1 MEIPSI
7 GARERSTL
15 VILGAGAT
23 RRASFVAGDALV
35 PPPLDYDF
43 FQVLQMSATGR
54 TPSGRALID
63 HVRTV
68 YGPALNIGLET
79 VFDNLD
85 AARVFHATF
94 KIARGRHLEEPR
106 RLIDALRVV
115 LPELLGETVG
125 DECEFHAA
133 LASRLRVGDAV
144 ISLNYD
150 CVMDRALADHAGFR
164 FDPERGGY
172 GVPVDSGADLWR
184 RSGRGKTS
192 CRFSTAPEAPRLTE
206 LALIDVAVA
215 APPRS
220 LPRSRA
226 RCYCPALDKQAC
238 RRGAVPLDLA
248 CRPTRSWTN
257 APANHHRLLDARRG
271 WARQNTARH

>member
-15 VILGAGAT
+15 VILGEGAT
-23 RRASFVAGDALV
+23 RGASFVAVDALV

-54 TPSGRALID
+54 GPSGRALID

-68 YGPALNIGLET
+68 YGPAVDIGLET
-79 VFDNLD
+79 VFNNLD

-115 LPELLGETVG
+115 LPELLGETIGG
-125 DECEFHAA
+125 DCDFHAA

-150 CVMDRALADHAGFR
+150 CNRPGAR
-164 FDPERGGY
+164 RERG
-172 GVPVDSGADLWR
+172 VSIRSGARWIRRPGRERR
-184 RSGRGKTS
+184 RS
-192 CRFSTAPEAPRLTE
+192 
-206 LALIDVAVA
+206 LAAQRSGQATRWLRPASKA
-215 APPRS
+215 A
-220 LPRSRA
+220 
-226 RCYCPALDKQAC
+226 
-238 RRGAVPLDLA
+238 
-248 CRPTRSWTN
+248 
-257 APANHHRLLDARRG
+257 
-271 WARQNTARH
+271 